1 MKWFAIKRQSIS
13 TIDPAYLKDL
23 SEVLQQGRD
32 RHHTRPDAYSY
43 NIATVVALAATT
55 AATIIP
61 YQIWAKVAAA
71 VATFLIAITRAIDL
85 AGRWRW
91 RWEMRM
97 GYQIL
102 LDRID
107 EIKLL
112 PENEK
117 LAAIR
122 AVYDQLEELRKRE
135 SGIPGTAANTIGF

>member
-1 MKWFAIKRQSIS
+1 
-13 TIDPAYLKDL
+13 
-23 SEVLQQGRD
+23 
-32 RHHTRPDAYSY
+32 
-43 NIATVVALAATT
+43 
-55 AATIIP
+55 
-61 YQIWAKVAAA
+61 
-71 VATFLIAITRAIDL
+71 
-85 AGRWRW
+85 
-91 RWEMRM
+91 M